1 MVSTKNTRDERS
13 KKEMKQFKSQL
24 LFWNI
29 IRLKFYRYFGSNDR
43 KTILYRKIVTEI
55 LLGTAM
61 VKAHFLL
68 KVIEKFI
75 GHDDD

>member
-1 MVSTKNTRDERS
+1 MKWCNKRDV
-13 KKEMKQFKSQL
+13 
-24 LFWNI
+24 LFWYL
-29 IRLKFYRYFGSNDR
+29 LKTHEMREFYRYFGSNDR